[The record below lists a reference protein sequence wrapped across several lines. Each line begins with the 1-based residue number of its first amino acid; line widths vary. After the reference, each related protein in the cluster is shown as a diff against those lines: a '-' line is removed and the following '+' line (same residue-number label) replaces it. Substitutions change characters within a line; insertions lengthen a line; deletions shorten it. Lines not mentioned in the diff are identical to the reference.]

1 MKLGSDEIPPVL
13 TWDQGVFSRPSGGV
27 SVYIHDAKSGVIFL
41 WGWERCCLDLADFH
55 AVLLKLFRF
64 IFWCVGLLE
73 TLGFQA
79 GCLYVRPSPDF
90 VYVDILSG
98 RFLRAASCR
107 EPTTVSLLHLTHTQ
121 IDTSCMNG
129 GKKKQTGGCKP
140 WRSERAAPPGPPP
153 ACCEPRA
160 WPCSPGGL
168 RGRLSPRLLRAGGG
182 RALPQPLPGLPG
194 AASRAAAG
202 HWPRAVSLGEPGL
215 REGRGGSGGRAE
227 PRRAEGRGSGRGP
240 GPRSVPLPPNGP
252 SLPPPLGR
260 IDPRPLLYAPGG
272 AGASDGAGPREGW
285 AGSSR
290 GGCGERFL
298 PTGSRSPSPSMEA
311 IAKYDFKATAD
322 DELSF
327 KRGDILKVSGGEG
340 LGVHALALGFS
351 APLSGEL
358 LPVPLPSPQQLPGPF
373 NRVPKC
379 FLEPSLTSLK
389 ARDAVLLLC

>member
-1 MKLGSDEIPPVL
+1 MC
-13 TWDQGVFSRPSGGV
+13 WAAR
-27 SVYIHDAKSGVIFL
+27 DAGI
-41 WGWERCCLDLADFH
+41 
-55 AVLLKLFRF
+55 
-64 IFWCVGLLE
+64 
-73 TLGFQA
+73 
-79 GCLYVRPSPDF
+79 
-90 VYVDILSG
+90 SG
-98 RFLRAASCR
+98 RLPLCQTEPWLCLRGYPFRALFASSFLSRTNNSIFASSHSYSNR
-107 EPTTVSLLHLTHTQ
+107 YKLYEW
-121 IDTSCMNG
+121 G
-129 GKKKQTGGCKP
+129 EKKKQTGGCKP
-140 WRSERAAPPGPPP
+140 WHSERAAPPGPPP

-168 RGRLSPRLLRAGGG
+168 RGRLSPGLLRAGGG

-351 APLSGEL
+351 APLSGES